1 MIVHGICN
9 GYALFFSDGGFF
21 FLMECTPF
29 LPTSYKI
36 RTILAL
42 AGLYAAKCHF
52 TNFTKINHPPH
63 SFQGVH
69 LKTPPDNHSSSSSAE
84 VQLCSTSCFLMQ
96 YEALVNIFYLYYL
109 WYVTDCNWSSHGGT

>member
-1 MIVHGICN
+1 MIVHGICI

-52 TNFTKINHPPH
+52 TNVTKINHPPH

-84 VQLCSTSCFLMQ
+84 VQ
-96 YEALVNIFYLYYL
+96 
-109 WYVTDCNWSSHGGT
+109 